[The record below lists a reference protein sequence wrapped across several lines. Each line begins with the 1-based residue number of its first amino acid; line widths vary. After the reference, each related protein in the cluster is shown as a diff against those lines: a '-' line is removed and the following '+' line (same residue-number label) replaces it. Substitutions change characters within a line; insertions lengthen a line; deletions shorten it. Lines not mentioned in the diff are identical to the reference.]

1 MNPLSH
7 FTQIRVI
14 DVDLDLTQQ
23 LETDKTLAISLKQN
37 ELIVR
42 LWRSKGIILGKMDSV
57 LPNFQ
62 TGLDFLEASQ
72 CPSYVRKA
80 GGLAVVCDEGI
91 LNLTLIFSK
100 DTSLIGGLN
109 EAYDFGVDFQK
120 AMLQDLS
127 LDIEAGEIAASY
139 CPGKYDLS
147 VHQQKFSGMAQYR
160 SKDAVMVMITWCV
173 DGDQRSRCDLIKRFY
188 ELANPHHDPK
198 YPLIDPQAMATLSEL
213 SKKSLTVN
221 EVKDRIIEILKQDVT
236 PVIVW
241 KQL

>member
-14 DVDLDLTQQ
+14 DVDLALDQQ
-23 LETDKTLAISLKQN
+23 LQTDKALSLSLKPN

-42 LWRSKGIILGKMDSV
+42 LWRAQGVILGKMDSV
-57 LPNFQ
+57 LPDFQ
-62 TGLDFLEASQ
+62 KGLDFLEASQ

-91 LNLTLIFSK
+91 LNLTLIFNK
-100 DTSLIGGLN
+100 DTPLIGGLN

-120 AMLQDLS
+120 TLLQDLN
-127 LDIEAGEIAASY
+127 LDIETGEIAASY

-147 VHQQKFSGMAQYR
+147 IHGQKFSGMAQYR
-160 SKDAVMVMITWCV
+160 SKDAIMVMITWCV
-173 DGDQRSRCDLIKRFY
+173 QGDQSARCELIKHFY
-188 ELANPHHDPK
+188 ALANPHQDPK
-198 YPLIDPQAMATLSEL
+198 YPLIDPKAMATLSEL
-213 SKKSLTVN
+213 SKRSLGVN
-221 EVKDRIIEILKQDVT
+221 ELKDRIMQILRRDVT
-236 PVIVW
+236 PVIVQ

>member
-14 DVDLDLTQQ
+14 DVDLELTQQ
-23 LETDKTLAISLKQN
+23 LETDKTLATSLKQN

-42 LWRSKGIILGKMDSV
+42 LWCAKGVILGKMDSV
-57 LPNFQ
+57 LPDFQ
-62 TGLDFLEASQ
+62 NGLDFLEASQ
-72 CPSYVRKA
+72 WPSYVRKA

-91 LNLTLIFSK
+91 LNLSLIFSK
-100 DTSLIGGLN
+100 ETALIGGLN

-120 AMLQDLS
+120 ALLQDLN
-127 LDIEAGEIAASY
+127 LPIEAGEIAVSY

-147 VHQQKFSGMAQYR
+147 VRGQKFSGMAQYR

-173 DGDQRSRCDLIKRFY
+173 DGDQSARCDLIKRFY
-188 ELANPHHDPK
+188 ELANPHQDPK

-213 SKKSLTVN
+213 SKKSLSVSA
-221 EVKDRIIEILKQDVT
+221 VKDRIVQILNQDVT
-236 PVIVW
+236 PVIVQ